1 MWKGKKPERDK
12 EPSAAISKFQEG
24 KTMETWLEPKST
36 PAEKEI
42 INVGKSVS
50 IKGDLTGDEDLII
63 DGQVEGKIELQD
75 HDLVIGSH
83 GKVNAQINAKNVIVM
98 GKVVGKIYAADLVD
112 IKRAGSVVGDI
123 KSSRISIAESAY
135 FKGSVELKPSA
146 DTRGRLHSP
155 VLEPAKVNTKQ
166 PALAQPAV
174 NLDLATKLK

>member
-1 MWKGKKPERDK
+1 PQLRIISIEGVFSRIPRKISCISSFNRQSADWLGIAGTAMWKGKKPERDK

-50 IKGDLTGDEDLII
+50 IKGDLTGDEDLTI
-63 DGQVEGKIELQD
+63 DGQADGKIELQG

-98 GKVVGKIYAADLVD
+98 GRVAGKIYAAD
-112 IKRAGSVVGDI
+112 
-123 KSSRISIAESAY
+123 
-135 FKGSVELKPSA
+135 
-146 DTRGRLHSP
+146 
-155 VLEPAKVNTKQ
+155 
-166 PALAQPAV
+166 
-174 NLDLATKLK
+174 

>member
-1 MWKGKKPERDK
+1 
-12 EPSAAISKFQEG
+12 
-24 KTMETWLEPKST
+24 
-36 PAEKEI
+36 
-42 INVGKSVS
+42 VS
-50 IKGDLTGDEDLII
+50 
-63 DGQVEGKIELQD
+63 
-75 HDLVIGSH
+75 GSH

-146 DTRGRLHSP
+146 DTTRGRLHSP